1 MRFSRR
7 VAVGVGVALLVAPAA
22 SVPAHAAFPGS
33 NGRLAFQREMPAGDH
48 TQTDLYT
55 MRPDGSGLLRLT
67 ATPNRNEF
75 GPAWNAT
82 GTRIA
87 FWRTRAPFGPGSI
100 WVIGPD
106 GGHQQQL
113 THGFDARDP
122 AWNPAGTRIVFTR
135 VGGGNFNL
143 WTMRAADGGD
153 LRRLTSGPALDFEPA
168 WSPTGTRIAFT
179 RGFER
184 GDVGDIY
191 TKNISTGRLT
201 HVTRSADYD
210 HQAAWGPGGKRLVF
224 ERNFSASSSIF
235 AVNGDG
241 SRLMR
246 LTRGPYFDT
255 GPAVSPDRRLIA
267 FGSNRGGV
275 VLDDLWVMNA
285 DGTDLHRVRHLRFSE
300 GLPDWRP
307 RPR

>member
-1 MRFSRR
+1 
-7 VAVGVGVALLVAPAA
+7 
-22 SVPAHAAFPGS
+22 
-33 NGRLAFQREMPAGDH
+33 
-48 TQTDLYT
+48 

-87 FWRTRAPFGPGSI
+87 FWRTQAPFGPGSI
-100 WVIGPD
+100 WVMGPG

-135 VGGGNFNL
+135 AEGGNFNL
-143 WTMRAADGGD
+143 WTMRASDGGD

-179 RGFER
+179 RGFEQ

-191 TKNISTGRLT
+191 TKNISTG
-201 HVTRSADYD
+201 
-210 HQAAWGPGGKRLVF
+210 
-224 ERNFSASSSIF
+224 
-235 AVNGDG
+235 
-241 SRLMR
+241 
-246 LTRGPYFDT
+246 
-255 GPAVSPDRRLIA
+255 
-267 FGSNRGGV
+267 
-275 VLDDLWVMNA
+275 
-285 DGTDLHRVRHLRFSE
+285 
-300 GLPDWRP
+300 
-307 RPR
+307 